1 MMRRLRAWAW
11 RIAGLFTGARGER
24 DMAEEIEAHLRL
36 HADDYERAGLP
47 PDEARRRAVLALGG
61 IERTKELYR
70 DRRGIPLVET
80 TLQDVRY
87 ALRGFRKSPGFTAAV
102 LLVLALGIGA
112 NTAIFTVVNSV
123 LLRPLPFAEPERL
136 VMVWHTPPQTS
147 FPGMT
152 QFAVSAAN
160 YLDWKARQ
168 RVFERMALYRY
179 RSFTLTGRGRPEQ
192 LHALGVEAGFF
203 ETLGVRPLAGRWF
216 LPQEDRPGGHVAILS
231 HRLWVSRFGA
241 DRSIVGRA
249 VLLDGTPHTVVGV
262 MDASFVFPDWA
273 QVWTPLAWTEDE
285 RAVRSEHSSLVV
297 ARLKPGVLLPQAQ
310 AEMDAI
316 SRSLE
321 QEYPQDNKGWGAVL
335 VPLRTDLVGDVR
347 TPLLVLLGA
356 VAFVL
361 LIACANVAN
370 LVLARTLARRREM
383 AIRLALGAGAG
394 RLVRQTLTETTLLSL
409 AGGALGLFVAGA
421 GVDLITAY
429 FGNGLPQALPMEADG
444 RVLLFTVL
452 VSLLTGTAAGLA
464 PALRLARSS
473 VIESIKQG
481 GGRSDSEAGGSR
493 VRSTL
498 VAAEVA
504 LSLVLLVGAGLMIR
518 SVWLLTGV
526 HPGMDPRQV
535 LTAWVSLPE
544 PGYGQPE
551 QQVRFYDELLR
562 RVRALPDVESVGLAS
577 LLPLGGEGNSWPVQ
591 VVGRPQVPISE
602 QLQVQGNVISPGYLQ
617 SLRIPMLRGRDF
629 TDADRADAPAVVL
642 VSESTARLFW
652 PNEDPLGQRV
662 HLAFFPDATREVVG
676 IVRDVRER
684 ELSEEGTASIY
695 LPAAQSPR
703 TQMAVVVRSRTTVPE
718 ALEPALTA
726 AVRAIDPNQPVTEVM
741 SMPAIVSRSTSNR
754 QFTMYLLSA
763 FAAFALVLAAIGL
776 YSVLAYSVRR
786 RVREIGIRMALGA
799 DRRGVVRMVVGEAL
813 RPTLVGLAAG
823 LASAFAIRR
832 VVEGLIYGVSPGDPW
847 TFTAVSALLF
857 AVALASSAVPAYAAT
872 KVDPMRA
879 LRDD

>member
-11 RIAGLFTGARGER
+11 RVAGLFTGARDER

-61 IERTKELYR
+61 IERTKEQYR
-70 DRRGIPLVET
+70 DRRGIPLIET
-80 TLQDVRY
+80 TVQDVRY
-87 ALRGFRKSPGFTAAV
+87 ALRGFRKNPGFAGAV

-112 NTAIFTVVNSV
+112 NTTIFTVVNAV
-123 LLRPLPFAEPERL
+123 LLKPLPFVEPDRL
-136 VMVWHTPPQTS
+136 VMVWHTPPPAS

-160 YLDWKARQ
+160 YIDWKGRQ
-168 RVFERMALYRY
+168 RVFERMAIYRY
-179 RSFTLTGRGRPEQ
+179 RSFTLTGRGQPEQ

-203 ETLGVRPLAGRWF
+203 EVLGAQPLLGRWF
-216 LPQEDRPGGHVAILS
+216 LPQEDRPGSHVAVLS
-231 HRLWVSRFGA
+231 HRLWQSRFGG
-241 DRSIVGRA
+241 DHSIVGRA
-249 VLLDGTPHTVVGV
+249 VQLDGTPHTIVGV
-262 MDASFVFPDWA
+262 MDASFAFPDWA

-285 RAVRSEHSSLVV
+285 RAVRSEHSCLVV
-297 ARLKPGVLLPQAQ
+297 ARLKPGVALPQAQ

-321 QEYPQDNKGWGAVL
+321 QEYLQDNRGWGAL
-335 VPLRTDLVGDVR
+335 IVPLREDLVGDVR

-370 LVLARTLARRREM
+370 LVLARTLSRRQEM
-383 AIRLALGAGAG
+383 AIRLALGAGAR
-394 RLVRQTLTETTLLSL
+394 RLVRQVLTETTLLSL
-409 AGGALGLFVAGA
+409 AGGALGLLVARA

-429 FGNGLPQALPMEADG
+429 FGDGLPQAVPIEADG

-473 VIESIKQG
+473 VIASIKQG
-481 GGRSDSEAGGSR
+481 GGRTDSEAGGSR

-498 VAAEVA
+498 VAVEVA
-504 LSLVLLVGAGLMIR
+504 LSLVLLIGAGLMVR

-526 HPGMDPRQV
+526 HPGMDPRHV
-535 LTAWVSLPE
+535 LTAWISLPE
-544 PGYGQPE
+544 PGYEPAE
-551 QQVRFYDELLR
+551 QVRFFDDLLR
-562 RVRALPDVESVGLAS
+562 RLRALPEVESAGLAS
-577 LLPLGGEGNSWPVQ
+577 LLPLGGQGNSWPVE
-591 VVGRPQVPISE
+591 VAGRPQVPLSE

-629 TDADRADAPAVVL
+629 AESDRAGAPAVVL

-652 PNEDPLGQRV
+652 PNEDPIGQRV
-662 HLAFFPDATREVVG
+662 NLAFFPDATREVVG
-676 IVRDVRER
+676 IVKDVRER
-684 ELSEEGTASIY
+684 ELSDGGTASIY
-695 LPAAQSPR
+695 LPAAQTPS
-703 TQMAVVVRSRTTVPE
+703 THMAVVVRSRTTVPE
-718 ALEPALTA
+718 ALEPALKA
-726 AVRAIDPNQPVTEVM
+726 AVREIDPNQPVMDVI
-741 SMPAIVSRSTSNR
+741 SMPAIVSRSTADR

-763 FAAFALVLAAIGL
+763 FAAFALALAAIGL
-776 YSVLAYSVRR
+776 YSVLAYGVRR

-813 RPTLVGLAAG
+813 RPTLVGFAAG
-823 LASAFAIRR
+823 LAAAFAIRR

-847 TFTAVSALLF
+847 TFTAVSALLL